1 MLPGNG
7 NQGSLIQDILT
18 TLRVLLR
25 PTKARSVQLG
35 AYSCTLES
43 SKGRNLYRCEKK
55 TPCPLLGCLHDT
67 GATFAPGRVYSGS
80 LSWLCNC
87 LHDTTT
93 KCHAG
98 ASHPSASSPRFL
110 YRGKNFTP
118 VRNFATVSCKRET
131 TTRFGMKSV
140 CR

>member
-43 SKGRNLYRCEKK
+43 SKGRNLYRCETKAPFPQLGGVYM
-55 TPCPLLGCLHDT
+55 TPGRLSLLDEFIPVPSHGYVIVYMIPPQNVMPARVTPARVHPGSCT
-67 GATFAPGRVYSGS
+67 GARIS
-80 LSWLCNC
+80 LQYEISQR
-87 LHDTTT
+87 
-93 KCHAG
+93 CHVNAKL
-98 ASHPSASSPRFL
+98 P
-110 YRGKNFTP
+110 P
-118 VRNFATVSCKRET
+118 V
-131 TTRFGMKSV
+131 SV
-140 CR
+140 